1 MENRCVCCGSIIPEG
16 RQICRECEGSELT
29 KESFGV
35 DSPATEWEDI
45 FSKRINKGVIWR
57 NSISH

>member
-29 KESFGV
+29 KESFGETV
-35 DSPATEWEDI
+35 FLTREEAEKALKEMKIRKT
-45 FSKRINKGVIWR
+45 IN
-57 NSISH
+57 